1 MSQIKDITLDS
12 SVTGTEFL
20 LGTES
25 DGTTKRIS
33 LASLQTYIAGIT
45 QAGTTFTGTLLP
57 NADNTLDL
65 GSADASWR
73 NLFIDGTA
81 TLATVDINAGAIDGT
96 TIGASS
102 ESTGKFTTLQLTGS
116 TNILSDLLPTDGT
129 FDLGSS
135 TKEFQDLYIDG
146 TAYLDAVDI
155 DSGAIDGTAIGAN
168 SHSTGKFTTLQ
179 ATGTFLDGDGGAGAS
194 GQVLSSTGSTTNWI
208 TVSTL
213 TNLVENNSVFIGF
226 NPSSTTNSASFNVSV
241 GTTALDAITT
251 GDNNVAIGYNSL
263 TAATTTSSN
272 VAIGKSAMSSVTT
285 GSSQS
290 VAIGFEA
297 LNSLETGLYNTAIGY
312 RALETCDDGNNNV
325 AVGYQALETSTTPT
339 NSTAIGYKAGN
350 AAEGTS
356 NTLIGYEAGKLV
368 ASGTHNVTL
377 GTSAG
382 DVITTGAQNIC
393 IGSGTDPSANNTNN
407 EIVIGYGITGEGQNK
422 TVIGNTSTT
431 GARIYGLRSKIVNIT
446 GNTSLTAND
455 SGETFVFND
464 ADGAVITLPD
474 SGTGTLLGVYY
485 TFIIGVTAT
494 SNAHKVVFTDTT
506 NEKLY
511 GQIHSVDTDSSD
523 AFDTFAAQEGD
534 GFSAISSNGTT
545 TGIIGT
551 KYTITN
557 FAADKWYVEGHI
569 HCTGNPATPFATS

>member
-1 MSQIKDITLDS
+1 MAQIKDITLDS

-33 LASLQTYIAGIT
+33 LTSLQTYIAGIT

-57 NADNTLDL
+57 DADNTLDL
-65 GSADASWR
+65 GSSGASWR

-155 DSGAIDGTAIGAN
+155 DSGAIDGTAVGAN

-213 TNLVENNSVFIGF
+213 TNLVENNSVFVGF
-226 NPSSTTNSASFNVSV
+226 DPSSTTNTASFNVSL

-251 GDNNVAIGYNSL
+251 GDDNVAIGYNAL
-263 TAATTTSSN
+263 TNANTSTGN
-272 VAIGKSAMSSVTT
+272 VAVGSNAMQGATNTSN
-285 GSSQS
+285 QA
-290 VAIGFEA
+290 VAVGFEA
-297 LNSLETGLYNTAIGY
+297 LKSITTGLQSTLIGYQAGAQLDEGNYNVGVGYKTLSAGTTLSNNTAVGY
-312 RALETCDDGNNNV
+312 EAGSAVENTNNTF
-325 AVGYQALETSTTPT
+325 VGYQA
-339 NSTAIGYKAGN
+339 
-350 AAEGTS
+350 
-356 NTLIGYEAGKLV
+356 GKLV
-368 ASGTHNVTL
+368 EGGTNNVTL
-377 GTSAG
+377 GASAG
-382 DVITTGAQNIC
+382 DIILSGSQNIC

-407 EIVIGYGITGEGQNK
+407 EIVIGHGITGEGQNK
-422 TVIGNTSTT
+422 TVIGNSSTT

-464 ADGAVITLPD
+464 ADGAVITL
-474 SGTGTLLGVYY
+474 YY

-557 FAADKWYVEGHI
+557 FAADKWYIEGHI
-569 HCTGNPATPFATS
+569 HCTGSPSTPFATS

>member
-1 MSQIKDITLDS
+1 
-12 SVTGTEFL
+12 
-20 LGTES
+20 
-25 DGTTKRIS
+25 
-33 LASLQTYIAGIT
+33 
-45 QAGTTFTGTLLP
+45 
-57 NADNTLDL
+57 
-65 GSADASWR
+65 
-73 NLFIDGTA
+73 
-81 TLATVDINAGAIDGT
+81 
-96 TIGASS
+96 
-102 ESTGKFTTLQLTGS
+102 
-116 TNILSDLLPTDGT
+116 LLPTDGT

-155 DSGAIDGTAIGAN
+155 DSGAIDGTTVGAN

-179 ATGTFLDGDGGAGAS
+179 ATGTFLDGSSGAGSS
-194 GQVLSSTGSTTNWI
+194 GQVLSSTGSATSWI

-213 TNLVENNSVFIGF
+213 TNLVENNSVFVGF
-226 NPSSTTNSASFNVSV
+226 DPSSTTNSASFNVSL

-251 GDNNVAIGYNSL
+251 GDNNVAIGYNAL
-263 TAATTTSSN
+263 TAATTTSQN
-272 VAIGKSAMSSVTT
+272 VAIGKGAMASAIT

-290 VAIGFEA
+290 VAIGFSA
-297 LNSLETGLYNTAIGY
+297 LNNVETGLYNTAIGFS
-312 RALETCDDGNNNV
+312 AMDTCDNGNNNV
-325 AVGYQALETSTTPT
+325 AVGYGALELATTPT
-339 NSTAIGYKAGN
+339 NSTVVGYKAGTG
-350 AAEGTS
+350 AEGTS
-356 NTLIGYEAGKLV
+356 NTFIGYKAGEI

-377 GTSAG
+377 GANAG
-382 DVITTGAQNIC
+382 DVISSGAQNIC

-523 AFDTFAAQEGD
+523 AFDTFAAQAGD
-534 GFSAISSNGTT
+534 SFSAISSNGTT